1 MAQRSIIHLELP
13 TRDRDASAVF
23 YQAVFGWQM
32 RHNSRYDYLYFETQD
47 GIHGGFPGPDGQ
59 SQREGEPLI
68 YLASEDIEAT
78 LAAIE
83 AHGGRCLIPK
93 TEIPGLGWWALFRD
107 PAGNRLGLFT
117 PAPSTSG
124 E

>member
-13 TRDRDASAVF
+13 TRDRDASAAF
-23 YQAVFGWQM
+23 YQAVFGWQIG
-32 RHNSRYDYLYFETQD
+32 RNSTHDYLYFEAQD
-47 GIHGGFPGPDGQ
+47 GIRGGFPSPDDQG
-59 SQREGEPLI
+59 QREGEPLI

-93 TEIPGLGWWALFRD
+93 VEIPGVLSWAVFLD

-117 PAPSTSG
+117 PAPPTSG
-124 E
+124 K